1 MAQLQLQV
9 FTSKIF
15 QKLDHLQKLFLLLLA
30 ILCAAA
36 PDQAPFMADE
46 SVLAVPELG
55 KLEYNLKHYLAYA
68 KKIEKKV
75 HQLNKLGKKLL
86 MSFYGYSALHS
97 PSSCSLSELF
107 SYKDI

>member
-1 MAQLQLQV
+1 MCRVYHNQSCYASWTIN
-9 FTSKIF
+9 FPP
-15 QKLDHLQKLFLLLLA
+15 A

-68 KKIEKKV
+68 KKVQTKAR
-75 HQLNKLGKKLL
+75 QLNKLGKRFETNQPL
-86 MSFYGYSALHS
+86 FYY
-97 PSSCSLSELF
+97 F
-107 SYKDI
+107 FY

>member
-1 MAQLQLQV
+1 
-9 FTSKIF
+9 
-15 QKLDHLQKLFLLLLA
+15 
-30 ILCAAA
+30 
-36 PDQAPFMADE
+36 MADE

-86 MSFYGYSALHS
+86 MSFYGYSAL
-97 PSSCSLSELF
+97 PF
-107 SYKDI
+107 I